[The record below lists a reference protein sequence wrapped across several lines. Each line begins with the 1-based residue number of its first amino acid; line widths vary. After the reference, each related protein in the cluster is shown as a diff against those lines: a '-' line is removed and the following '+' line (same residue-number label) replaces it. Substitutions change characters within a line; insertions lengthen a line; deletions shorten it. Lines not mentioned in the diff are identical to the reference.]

1 MSAPSTPKKEKSPRK
16 SAADKAY
23 RAEREQKGIKQLNL
37 DCPEPYRK
45 AVRALM
51 RELRELYLKSPPA
64 ESCPEPD
71 PSPGSAKALASML
84 AAQSAAACLE
94 NSQKLAALEESIRT
108 GKILLIEAP
117 AACDDKMADILEY
130 IRKFSRLPPA
140 AHFVPPA
147 FLRTAKYGLLF
158 KKAVALNQV
167 ADLEN
172 ALKNNKEPY
181 FDPASGKIL
190 FK

>member
-1 MSAPSTPKKEKSPRK
+1 MSAPGTPKKEKSSRK

-45 AVRALM
+45 AVRALL
-51 RELRELYLKSPPA
+51 RELRELYLKNPQGQA
-64 ESCPEPD
+64 GPEPE
-71 PSPGSAKALASML
+71 PSAADALALASML
-84 AAQSAAACLE
+84 AGASAAASFD
-94 NSQKLAALEESIRT
+94 NSHKLAALEESIRC

-130 IRKFSRLPPA
+130 VRKFQRLPPA

-181 FDPASGKIL
+181 FDAASGKIL